1 MLPEYTN
8 YVAAR
13 PVSTL
18 INNTAV
24 LSRRGL
30 LGGHCGADAAWADE
44 GRVWGMLTGKP
55 AAPRSL
61 QMSLRRAQGARPM
74 VGRMPI
80 ACWHGSCAMCQGT
93 G

>member
-13 PVSTL
+13 LVSTL
-18 INNTAV
+18 INSTAV

-30 LGGHCGADAAWADE
+30 LGGYCGADAAWADE
-44 GRVWGMLTGKP
+44 GRVWGTLAGKP
-55 AAPRSL
+55 TAPPSL
-61 QMSLRRAQGARPM
+61 QMCLRRPQDARPM

-80 ACWHGSCAMCQGT
+80 ACWHGGCAMCQGT